1 MSIRTSDLKG
11 RVAVITG
18 ASRGIGRECCL
29 ALARHG
35 CHIVVV
41 AKSTV
46 ETENLPGTIYSVA
59 EEVKALG
66 VRALPLQI
74 DIRDEEAV
82 SRGIDK
88 VVQEFGRLDILI
100 NNASALWWQEIKDTP
115 MKKFDLI
122 VSINARGTF
131 CMTKYCLPHMMKHQF
146 GRIVNM
152 SPPISL
158 DGFKGHVAYNISKF
172 GMTMVALGVAQEYA
186 GQNITANS
194 LWPATIVESQA
205 SKNFKMAEAKLW
217 RKATILADCVLG
229 LASEGGDFTGN
240 MLIDDEYLT
249 ARHNFT
255 EKDFVQYRVDP
266 EFDPPR
272 LLARGMANP
281 IKRGNVRA
289 LDSDMRKSAL

>member
-29 ALARHG
+29 LLARHG

-59 EEVKALG
+59 QEVKELG

-82 SRGIDK
+82 SKGVEKII
-88 VVQEFGRLDILI
+88 QEFGRLDILI

-131 CMTKYCLPHMMKHQF
+131 CMTKYCLPHMIKNQF

-194 LWPATIVESQA
+194 LWPATIVESQV
-205 SKNFKMAEAKLW
+205 
-217 RKATILADCVLG
+217 C
-229 LASEGGDFTGN
+229 
-240 MLIDDEYLT
+240 
-249 ARHNFT
+249 
-255 EKDFVQYRVDP
+255 
-266 EFDPPR
+266 
-272 LLARGMANP
+272 
-281 IKRGNVRA
+281 
-289 LDSDMRKSAL
+289 

>member
-1 MSIRTSDLKG
+1 MSLRVADLKG

-29 ALARHG
+29 ALARQG

-41 AKSTV
+41 AKSVT
-46 ETENLPGTIYSVA
+46 ETDNLPGTIFSVA
-59 EEVKALG
+59 QEVKALG

-82 SRGIDK
+82 SRGVEKIIA
-88 VVQEFGRLDILI
+88 EFGRIDILV
-100 NNASALWWQEIKDTP
+100 NNASALWWQDIKDTP

-131 CMTKYCLPHMMKHQF
+131 CMTKYCLPHMLTNRF
-146 GRIVNM
+146 GRVINM

-158 DGFKGHVAYNISKF
+158 DNFKGHVAYNISKF

-205 SKNFKMAEAKLW
+205 TKNFKLSDAKLW
-217 RKATILADCVLG
+217 RKAAILADCVVG

-249 ARHNFT
+249 SRHNFT

-266 EFDPPR
+266 DFDPPR
-272 LLARGMANP
+272 VLARGMVP
-281 IKRGNVRA
+281 IIKRGNIRA
-289 LDSDMRKSAL
+289 LDADRHKSQL

>member
-1 MSIRTSDLKG
+1 
-11 RVAVITG
+11 
-18 ASRGIGRECCL
+18 
-29 ALARHG
+29 
-35 CHIVVV
+35 
-41 AKSTV
+41 
-46 ETENLPGTIYSVA
+46 
-59 EEVKALG
+59 
-66 VRALPLQI
+66 
-74 DIRDEEAV
+74 
-82 SRGIDK
+82 
-88 VVQEFGRLDILI
+88 
-100 NNASALWWQEIKDTP
+100 
-115 MKKFDLI
+115 
-122 VSINARGTF
+122 
-131 CMTKYCLPHMMKHQF
+131 MTKYCLPHMMKHQF